1 MAEFSSRKIINNYFH
16 VNNGIIIGRDMM
28 VQLGLTDKFK
38 YKVLQWDV
46 TTVHMKEPSGLLR
59 QSVLTKYKIYKVVIQ
74 TSEPAST
81 WESTKQMVTN
91 LDSTYAKAD
100 FKQVANKS
108 T

>member
-1 MAEFSSRKIINNYFH
+1 MTHDIKLPFCMPEFSSRKIINHYFH
-16 VNNGIIIGRDMM
+16 ANNDYCKSSIAYDMLIGRDMM

-81 WESTKQMVTN
+81 
-91 LDSTYAKAD
+91 
-100 FKQVANKS
+100 
-108 T
+108 